1 MRPDEMLISDVFKAS
16 IDDDNTLRYEIP
28 LYQREYMWNKNEWE
42 MLFNDLVT
50 NEKGYFLG
58 SIIAINKR
66 EYNSDPAI
74 MEIVDGQQRL
84 TTISLLLLAIYSTLG
99 EFDSDMDDIL
109 KRQYYDLAD
118 EISKKTRK
126 GEFLIRLKLQEKNN
140 NDYLALLYSLKLS
153 NTRIDVRYASRR
165 KIYRAYNF
173 FKKTIKEW
181 LAEDDTDNQLD
192 KLLGLRDKV
201 NSAIVIFI
209 ETKSNK
215 DAYML
220 FESLNNRGVPLSALD
235 LMKNLLVRES
245 GDNARS
251 SYEKW
256 MDIVTNL
263 TDDYSIQERFFRQ
276 YYNAFREELSAPF
289 VTPNKRYLEYIATK
303 SNLLSIYERLI
314 TKDYVGF
321 LEKIKRTSDFYAI
334 IINNSNDEVNE
345 KLKESLLTLSRVQ
358 GVPSYILL
366 LYLFY
371 YSNNL
376 NINDVNKIGIINTL
390 IKFFIRRNLTD
401 YLNTRKLTKIFMDI
415 IDDVRNL
422 TDNDVVTKI
431 NDYLRKVSAKDE
443 TFKQGLN
450 GPIYQNN
457 VDMTRFL
464 LCYYEEQSQ
473 TKETKRD
480 LWERDKSNK
489 RYIWTIEHIFPEGD
503 NILQCWVDMIADGDL
518 NKAIE
523 YQNDYVDLLGN
534 LTLSGYNSNL
544 SNSSFEEKLNKTKDG
559 KNIGYRNGLTLNQ
572 DVVDKTKWTID
583 DIKNRTDKLVDFF
596 LEEFKF

>member
-401 YLNTRKLTKIFMDI
+401 YPNTRKLTKIFMDI

-503 NILQCWVDMIADGDL
+503 NIPQCWVDMIADGDL

-559 KNIGYRNGLTLNQ
+559 KNIGYRNGLTLIAVN
-572 DVVDKTKWTID
+572 
-583 DIKNRTDKLVDFF
+583 
-596 LEEFKF
+596 

>member
-1 MRPDEMLISDVFKAS
+1 MTPNKKLISDVFRTS
-16 IDDDNTLRYEIP
+16 DDENTFCYYIP
-28 LYQREYMWNKNEWE
+28 LYQREYTWGKHEWE

-58 SIIAINKR
+58 SMIAINEKR
-66 EYNSDPAI
+66 YSTDPAK
-74 MEIVDGQQRL
+74 MQIVDGQQRL
-84 TTISLLLLAIYSTLG
+84 TTISLLILAIYSTLG
-99 EFDSDMDDIL
+99 EFVESMNEVE
-109 KRQYYDLAD
+109 KRYYYNLID
-118 EISKKTRK
+118 EVSKQTLEGK
-126 GEFLIRLKLQEKNN
+126 FLVRLTLQQKNN
-140 NDYLALLYSLKLS
+140 NDYLALLYDLKLYDIKVEVKRAG
-153 NTRIDVRYASRR
+153 NRRIFQ
-165 KIYRAYNF
+165 AYNY
-173 FKKTIKEW
+173 FKDAISVWLEENNDNKLKE
-181 LAEDDTDNQLD
+181 LFNL
-192 KLLGLRDKV
+192 KDKV

-209 ETKSNK
+209 ETISSK

-220 FESLNNRGVPLSALD
+220 FESLNDRGVPLSALD
-235 LMKNLLVRES
+235 LMKNSLIR
-245 GDNARS
+245 AS
-251 SYEKW
+251 SSENKAEKTYEKW
-256 MDIVTNL
+256 MAIIANL
-263 TDDYSIQERFFRQ
+263 GEEYRIQERFFRQ
-276 YYNAFREELSAPF
+276 YYNAFREELNVPF
-289 VTPNKRYLEYIATK
+289 VDSNSKYPLGPVATK
-303 SNLLSIYERLI
+303 SKLLEIYDRLI
-314 TKDYVGF
+314 EKDYEFF
-321 LEKIKRTSDFYAI
+321 LNNLKKASDFYAI
-334 IINNSNDEVNE
+334 IINNDDEINE

-366 LYLFY
+366 LYIFY
-371 YSNNL
+371 YSDKL
-376 NINDVNKIGIINTL
+376 NINDDNKISIINYL
-390 IKFFIRRNLTD
+390 IKFFVRRNLTD
-401 YLNTRKLTKIFMDI
+401 YPNTRTLTKIFMDI
-415 IDDVRNL
+415 IDEIKIL
-422 TDNDVVTKI
+422 TGSDVVTKI
-431 NDYLRKVSAKDE
+431 KNDLKDSSVDDE

-489 RYIWTIEHIFPEGD
+489 RYIWTIEHIFPEGV
-503 NILQCWVDMIADGDL
+503 NIPQCWVDMIADGDL

-523 YQNDYVDLLGN
+523 YQNNYVDLLGN

-583 DIKNRTDKLVDFF
+583 DIKNRTDKLVDSF

>member
-276 YYNAFREELSAPF
+276 YYNAFREELSAIF

-401 YLNTRKLTKIFMDI
+401 YPNTRKLTKIFMDI

-503 NILQCWVDMIADGDL
+503 NIPQCWVDMIADGDL

>member
-1 MRPDEMLISDVFKAS
+1 MLISDVFKAS

-401 YLNTRKLTKIFMDI
+401 YPNTRKLTKIFMDI

-503 NILQCWVDMIADGDL
+503 NIPQCWVDMIADGDL

>member
-1 MRPDEMLISDVFKAS
+1 
-16 IDDDNTLRYEIP
+16 
-28 LYQREYMWNKNEWE
+28 
-42 MLFNDLVT
+42 
-50 NEKGYFLG
+50 
-58 SIIAINKR
+58 
-66 EYNSDPAI
+66 
-74 MEIVDGQQRL
+74 
-84 TTISLLLLAIYSTLG
+84 
-99 EFDSDMDDIL
+99 
-109 KRQYYDLAD
+109 
-118 EISKKTRK
+118 
-126 GEFLIRLKLQEKNN
+126 
-140 NDYLALLYSLKLS
+140 
-153 NTRIDVRYASRR
+153 
-165 KIYRAYNF
+165 
-173 FKKTIKEW
+173 
-181 LAEDDTDNQLD
+181 
-192 KLLGLRDKV
+192 
-201 NSAIVIFI
+201 
-209 ETKSNK
+209 
-215 DAYML
+215 ML

-401 YLNTRKLTKIFMDI
+401 YPNTRKLTKIFMDI

-431 NDYLRKVSAKDE
+431 NDYLRKVSVKDE

-503 NILQCWVDMIADGDL
+503 NIPQCWVDMIADGDL

>member
-173 FKKTIKEW
+173 LKKTIKEW

-401 YLNTRKLTKIFMDI
+401 YPNTRKLTKIFMDI

-431 NDYLRKVSAKDE
+431 NDYLRKVSVKDE

-503 NILQCWVDMIADGDL
+503 NIPQCWVDMIADGDL